1 MFISLKCNFCTY
13 PKNLIVECNLCHV
26 KCFSCSEFIKIK
38 CYKRHRCR
46 LLEDL
51 QNNNFNLPINQC
63 LTTFIKS
70 RSWLARSSII
80 SKEEEKMYEIL
91 KSNNTNDKI
100 ILHEVEFDGLKFK
113 KNLRFDFAI
122 LERLFSNKYSRIY
135 DYNII
140 ELIEVDGLSH
150 KYNNDQNLRDNI
162 KNSFCLKYNITLKRV
177 INNKV

>member
-1 MFISLKCNFCTY
+1 
-13 PKNLIVECNLCHV
+13 
-26 KCFSCSEFIKIK
+26 
-38 CYKRHRCR
+38 
-46 LLEDL
+46 
-51 QNNNFNLPINQC
+51 
-63 LTTFIKS
+63 
-70 RSWLARSSII
+70 
-80 SKEEEKMYEIL
+80 MYEIL

-122 LERLFSNKYSRIY
+122 LERIFSNKYSRIY